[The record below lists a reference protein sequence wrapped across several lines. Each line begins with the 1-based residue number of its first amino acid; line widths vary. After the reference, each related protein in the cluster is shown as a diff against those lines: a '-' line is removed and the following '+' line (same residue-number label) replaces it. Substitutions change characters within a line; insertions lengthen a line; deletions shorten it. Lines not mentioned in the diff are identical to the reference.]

1 LSDSPQPQKP
11 SGGQLAGMGISI
23 AVAMIVPLVLGVL
36 VDSFLHTS
44 PFGVL
49 VGLVLGITAS
59 CYTAVAR
66 LRPYV

>member
-1 LSDSPQPQKP
+1 MSASPPPQKP
-11 SGGQLAGMGISI
+11 SGVRLAGMGISI

-49 VGLVLGITAS
+49 IGLVAGITAS
-59 CYTAVAR
+59 CYTAVVQ

>member
-1 LSDSPQPQKP
+1 
-11 SGGQLAGMGISI
+11 MGLSI

-36 VDSFLHTS
+36 VDGFLHTS

-49 VGLVLGITAS
+49 VGLVVGITAS
-59 CYTAVAR
+59 CYTAVVQ

>member
-1 LSDSPQPQKP
+1 MSDAPPPLKP

-23 AVAMIVPLVLGVL
+23 AVAMIAPLLLGVA
-36 VDSFLHTS
+36 VDAFLHTS

-49 VGLVLGITAS
+49 IGLILGITAS
-59 CYTAVAR
+59 CYTAVVQ

>member
-1 LSDSPQPQKP
+1 MSDATPPRKP
-11 SGGQLAGMGISI
+11 SGAALAGMGVSI

-36 VDSFLHTS
+36 FDSFLHTS

-49 VGLVLGITAS
+49 AGLVLGITAS
-59 CYTAVAR
+59 CYTAVAQ